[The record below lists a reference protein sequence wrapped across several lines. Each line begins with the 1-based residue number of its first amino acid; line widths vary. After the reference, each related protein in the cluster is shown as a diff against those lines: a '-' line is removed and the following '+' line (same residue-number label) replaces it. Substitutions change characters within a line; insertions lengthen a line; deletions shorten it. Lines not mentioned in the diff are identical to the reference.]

1 MRKEFI
7 CYAIFLIVVVMISI
21 SQIKEERERNKVL
34 EQSNKEQI
42 EEKEVYVRR
51 CKMLE
56 DLMIEN
62 GIAVD
67 DCDCR

>member
-67 DCDCR
+67 DCNCS

>member
-7 CYAIFLIVVVMISI
+7 CYAIFLIVVAMIAI
-21 SQIKEERERNKVL
+21 LQIKEERERNKVL

-67 DCDCR
+67 DCNCS

>member
-56 DLMIEN
+56 DLIIEN

-67 DCDCR
+67 DCNCS